1 MSTST
6 VETSDPP
13 QPSTAVSL
21 PETRRL
27 YFIDNLRVF
36 IIMCVLSHHAGN
48 PYASNGFWYYQN
60 DPSQISSTVAQCIM
74 LNPSFT
80 MAILLI
86 FSGYLVPPSFDRR
99 PFWIYVREK
108 FIRLGIPLVI
118 GGMIM
123 LPALQYFS
131 FHKHWGYTGY
141 DSFWQYYWEAWLGF
155 GTMPAD
161 WNGPGWP
168 DRNLAHLWYIEHLL
182 VYALAYGIWRKYFAK
197 RGPSIQTPSPP
208 PGNLAIF
215 LFAVFISLSTFAVRI
230 FCPYDRVYALFGV
243 LQIDM
248 SHFPQWLPF
257 FFVGLAA
264 YRYDWLNQL
273 PASTGRLWFR
283 VAICLVLLNFVIR
296 FTPAAWLLLSP
307 EAHSAGFTLPNF
319 AKCVW
324 ESFFCVAA
332 AVGLISLF
340 RENLNWSTKAMT
352 LLAGSAYAV
361 HIFHPPMIV
370 AWQYAMDRVPIPT
383 FWKYAIVTL
392 AGIVTCFAVAHYIIR
407 RLPYAKRVL

>member
-1 MSTST
+1 MSTPL
-6 VETSDPP
+6 VETTDAS
-13 QPSTAVSL
+13 PSLEPVVL
-21 PETRRL
+21 PESKRL

-36 IIMCVLSHHAGN
+36 IIFCVLSHHAGN
-48 PYASNGFWYYQN
+48 PYASNSFWYYQT
-60 DPSQISSTVAQCIM
+60 SEISSTVAQCIM

-80 MAILLI
+80 MAILLV

-99 PFWIYVREK
+99 PFGIYVREK
-108 FIRLGIPLVI
+108 FIRLGIPLVL

-123 LPALQYFS
+123 LPLLQYYS
-131 FHKHWGYTGY
+131 FHMNWGYTGY
-141 DSFWQYYWEAWLGF
+141 DSFWQYYWEAWMGF
-155 GTMPAD
+155 GTKPEG

-182 VYALAYGIWRKYFAK
+182 VYALGYGIWRKYFCK
-197 RGPSIQTPSPP
+197 PGQSVRTPSPP
-208 PGNLAIF
+208 PGNRAIF

-264 YRYDWLNQL
+264 YRYDWLTQL
-273 PASTGRLWFR
+273 PTSTGRIWLR
-283 VAICLVLLNFVIR
+283 VAIALVLLNFAIR
-296 FTPAAWLLLSP
+296 FTPASWLLLSI

-324 ESFFCVAA
+324 ESFFCVGA
-332 AVGLISLF
+332 AVGMITLF
-340 RENLNWSTKAMT
+340 REKLNWSTKAMT
-352 LLAGSAYAV
+352 LLAASAYAV
-361 HIFHPPMIV
+361 HVFHPPMIV
-370 AWQYAMDRVPIPT
+370 AWQYALGHVAIPT
-383 FWKYAIVTL
+383 FFKYVIATL
-392 AGIVTCFAVAHYIIR
+392 AGIVTCFAFAHYIIR

>member
-1 MSTST
+1 
-6 VETSDPP
+6 V
-13 QPSTAVSL
+13 
-21 PETRRL
+21 
-27 YFIDNLRVF
+27 DNLRVF

-48 PYASNGFWYYQN
+48 PYASHGFWYYQTN
-60 DPSQISSTVAQCIM
+60 PSEEISSTVAQCIM

-80 MAILLI
+80 MAILLV

-123 LPALQYFS
+123 LPLLQYYS
-131 FHKHWGYTGY
+131 FHMHWGYKGY

-155 GTMPAD
+155 GTMPEG
-161 WNGPGWP
+161 WNGPGWT

-182 VYALAYGIWRKYFAK
+182 VYALGYGILRKFFFAPGQSL
-197 RGPSIQTPSPP
+197 RTPSPP
-208 PGNLAIF
+208 PGNTAIF

-230 FCPYDRVYALFGV
+230 FCPYDRVYALLGV

-264 YRYDWLNQL
+264 YRYDWLTQL
-273 PASTGRLWFR
+273 PASTGRIWLA
-283 VAICLVLLNFVIR
+283 VAIALVVLNFAIR
-296 FTPAAWLLLSP
+296 FTPASRLLLSV

-319 AKCVW
+319 TKCVW
-324 ESFFCVAA
+324 ESFFCVGA
-332 AVGLISLF
+332 AVGLITLF
-340 RENLNWSTKAMT
+340 REKLNWSSKGLTI
-352 LLAGSAYAV
+352 LAASAYAV
-361 HIFHPPMIV
+361 HVFHPPLIV
-370 AWQYAMDRVPIPT
+370 AWQYGLGHLAIPT
-383 FWKYAIVTL
+383 FCKYVISTL
-392 AGIVTCFAVAHYIIR
+392 AGIVTCFAFAHYIIR